1 MKKIVTIL
9 ATVLLSVSLWA
20 QAPQSFSYQAVIR
33 GGNNV
38 LVANKP
44 VGMKISLLQG
54 SEKGKAVYVE
64 THKPTSNDN
73 GLVSIAIGGGTKDA
87 SSIAF
92 ASIDWSKGPYFVQ
105 TETDVTGGTNY
116 SLTGVSQLLS
126 VPYAMYAG
134 NGVSNGGYIGQM
146 NYWDGMSWVQI
157 SKGTDSSN
165 LVLEKGIPTWKK
177 ESNNYSDNLGKSNIY
192 ISGELSNEEAQNRI
206 NKDCGSNTQGI
217 TITGTKNITDLIIPS
232 LSDVISIDISN
243 NKKLNSVVF
252 KNIKTVLSN
261 ITISGNNNL
270 KLVDLNELINI
281 EGSLELYVNEKS
293 TLEIKGLKTKK
304 IQKISANRDM
314 FYQSNS
320 ADTTRIIFLN
330 FPLLESC
337 NLFIGSEIKEIN
349 FPNLNSGSL
358 TSYSNNIE
366 SIELPNLINAE
377 RVIIQG
383 KKVKKVNL
391 SGLKTIGN
399 GELFLSFG
407 IANSPK
413 LTDLKIGR
421 LTSLID
427 FKADFSRCA
436 LSSLI
441 INDLLS
447 NLNAITPKLKNIEID
462 LSNQNPK
469 APPTGQGL
477 IDKNTLIQNGNNVIT
492 D

>member
-1 MKKIVTIL
+1 MNRIFTIL
-9 ATVLLSVSLWA
+9 VTVLLSASLCA

-33 GGNNV
+33 GGDNV
-38 LVANKP
+38 LVSNKP

-54 SEKGKAVYVE
+54 SEKGTAVYVE

-73 GLVSIAIGGGTKDA
+73 GLVSIAIGGGTKEA
-87 SSIAF
+87 SSTAF
-92 ASIDWSKGPYFVQ
+92 ASIDWSKGPYFFQ
-105 TETDVTGGTNY
+105 TETDPAGGTSY
-116 SLTGVSQLLS
+116 SLSSVSQLLS

-146 NYWDGMSWVQI
+146 NYWDGTSWVQI

-206 NKDCGSNTQGI
+206 NKDCGSNTQRI

-293 TLEIKGLKTKK
+293 TLEIKGLKTRK
-304 IQKISANRDM
+304 IQTLTAKRDM
-314 FYQSNS
+314 FSQSDS
-320 ADTTRIIFLN
+320 DTTRIIFLN
-330 FPLLESC
+330 FPLLETC
-337 NLFIGSEIKEIN
+337 NLSIGSEIKEIN
-349 FPNLNSGSL
+349 FPNLNNGSIV
-358 TSYSNNIE
+358 SYSNNIE
-366 SIELPNLINAE
+366 KIELPNLINAE
-377 RVIIQG
+377 KLIIQG
-383 KKVKKVNL
+383 KKIKKVNL
-391 SGLKTIGN
+391 SGLKSVGN
-399 GELFLSFG
+399 GETFLIFG
-407 IANSPK
+407 IYNSPK
-413 LTDLKIGR
+413 LTDLKIGQ
-421 LTSLID
+421 LTNLID
-427 FKADFSRCA
+427 FKADFSGCA
-436 LSSLI
+436 LSSFT

-447 NLNAITPKLKNIEID
+447 NLNAISPKLKNFEIN
-462 LSNQNPK
+462 LSKQNPK

>member
-270 KLVDLNELINI
+270 KLVDLNELIK
-281 EGSLELYVNEKS
+281 NED
-293 TLEIKGLKTKK
+293 I
-304 IQKISANRDM
+304 R
-314 FYQSNS
+314 Y
-320 ADTTRIIFLN
+320 
-330 FPLLESC
+330 
-337 NLFIGSEIKEIN
+337 
-349 FPNLNSGSL
+349 
-358 TSYSNNIE
+358 
-366 SIELPNLINAE
+366 
-377 RVIIQG
+377 
-383 KKVKKVNL
+383 
-391 SGLKTIGN
+391 
-399 GELFLSFG
+399 
-407 IANSPK
+407 
-413 LTDLKIGR
+413 
-421 LTSLID
+421 
-427 FKADFSRCA
+427 
-436 LSSLI
+436 
-441 INDLLS
+441 
-447 NLNAITPKLKNIEID
+447 
-462 LSNQNPK
+462 
-469 APPTGQGL
+469 
-477 IDKNTLIQNGNNVIT
+477 
-492 D
+492 